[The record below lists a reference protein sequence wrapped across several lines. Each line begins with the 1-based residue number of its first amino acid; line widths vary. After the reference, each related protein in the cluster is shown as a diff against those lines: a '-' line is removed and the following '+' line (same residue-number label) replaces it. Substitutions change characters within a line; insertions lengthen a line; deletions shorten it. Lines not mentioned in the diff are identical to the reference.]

1 MHRIAGFEFR
11 SVAWLESAP
20 RPLLLISA
28 NELKQRFIDLLRVT
42 EAQEVLTVL
51 DHFELC
57 VRTVN
62 KERDLLSR
70 VLRATR
76 SLVRAIR
83 IHTIDAFE
91 RELGSE
97 ILTCTQRRSSHATT
111 RPDT

>member
-1 MHRIAGFEFR
+1 M
-11 SVAWLESAP
+11 AWLESVS
-20 RPLLLISA
+20 RILLLISA
-28 NELKQRFIDLLRVT
+28 NKFEQRLVDLLRMT

-76 SLVRAIR
+76 SLVRAIG

-91 RELGSE
+91 RELGSD